1 MLSQPQRRNICGRAS
16 LSSSAAPPRQTPRFT
31 QGDRSVGPGES
42 SKYLLIGL
50 AGAGSGFPADRA
62 SGSPCRKR
70 GRTAPVPAKHRSAS
84 VHPQVP
90 DGRQTT
96 GTAQLWLVSVG
107 LWSLPPGTAG
117 SSYATT
123 TLSTWGIGVPSGP
136 ASPGRTPS
144 GARPPS
150 QKVSWH
156 LPSRLDLGR

>member
-70 GRTAPVPAKHRSAS
+70 DQNVTLSVIGASSGRVRANLLEVPA
-84 VHPQVP
+84 
-90 DGRQTT
+90 
-96 GTAQLWLVSVG
+96 
-107 LWSLPPGTAG
+107 
-117 SSYATT
+117 
-123 TLSTWGIGVPSGP
+123 
-136 ASPGRTPS
+136 
-144 GARPPS
+144 
-150 QKVSWH
+150 
-156 LPSRLDLGR
+156 LGRLPRPGLLELHHGPTG